1 MTDEETLD
9 PQDWAALRALG
20 HRALDDAMDYMESL
34 RERPA
39 WEHAPAEVKARFDG
53 PLPAGPQPVED
64 VYHEYVEYVLPYQLG
79 NSHPRFWGWVLGSGT
94 PMGVIAEMLAA
105 ATDSVSGIYSY
116 VSNNYVELQVLD
128 WCKEMLGYPPNA
140 GGLLTSGCSA
150 SNLIA
155 LAVARNAKAGWDVR
169 AEGLAGA
176 PADTDVAPA
185 GTGGAPRRLT
195 VYCSAEAHSS
205 LTKAVELLGMGTRS
219 LRRVPTDDLMRIDLD
234 ALAGMVARDREDGLL
249 PVCVVGVAGTT
260 NTGSIDDLPALA
272 DFCEREGLW
281 FHVDGAFGAWA
292 AIAPGSRHLV
302 AGMERADS
310 LAFDLHK
317 WMNLTYPVGCV
328 LVRDAEAQ
336 LRTFSLTPSY
346 LAHGEGER
354 GLTGVDVPWLSDYGF
369 ELSRGF
375 HALKAWMAL
384 KEHGADKFARVI
396 QQNIDQARYLAGLV
410 EATPELEL
418 ALPVALNIVCFR
430 YLRPGLPPPPTP
442 RSTGSTRRSSSSCRS
457 AASPCRRS
465 RPSAGASTCTWRS
478 PTTAAGARTSTCSCA
493 RSCAW
498 ARSSPAP
505 LRRVD
510 VPGPPLKL
518 RAATRH
524 DRGRHAQCR
533 CRGRHL
539 TTSRSPPILRRKPRA
554 RTSPSRSERGGCSQT
569 RRGPRL
575 AGRTAQPACSRLGQ
589 AALPSQRP
597 GLQMWRVPHHRGVG
611 DATQPGEPRPAAS
624 ASRRRLIWQREE
636 RKTPRSER

>member
-9 PQDWAALRALG
+9 PHDWAALRALG

-34 RERPA
+34 RDRPA
-39 WEHAPAEVKARFDG
+39 WEHAPAHVKARFDG
-53 PLPAGPQPVED
+53 PLPAGPQQVED
-64 VYHEYVEYVLPYQLG
+64 IYREYVEYVLPYQLG

-105 ATDSVSGIYSY
+105 ATDSVSGIYSF

-128 WCKEMLGYPPNA
+128 WCKEMLGYPPGA

-155 LAVARNAKAGWDVR
+155 LAVARNAGAGFDVR
-169 AEGLAGA
+169 GDGLAGA
-176 PADTDVAPA
+176 LA

-219 LRRVPTDDLMRIDLD
+219 LRRVPTDDLLRIDLT
-234 ALAGMVARDREDGLL
+234 ALAGMVARDRDDGML
-249 PVCVVGVAGTT
+249 PICVVGVAGTT

-292 AIAPGSRHLV
+292 AIAPASRHLV

-384 KEHGADKFARVI
+384 KEHGADKFGRVI

-430 YLRPGLPPPPTP
+430 YVPQAGGAAATADAAPDAPAPDAPTVDDAAARDAALDQLNKDIELELQERGIAVP
-442 RSTGSTRRSSSSCRS
+442 SVSTIGGRKYLHV
-457 AASPCRRS
+457 AVANHRS
-465 RPSAGASTCTWRS
+465 RYEDFDLLVRE
-478 PTTAAGARTSTCSCA
+478 
-493 RSCAW
+493 
-498 ARSSPAP
+498 
-505 LRRVD
+505 V
-510 VPGPPLKL
+510 V
-518 RAATRH
+518 
-524 DRGRHAQCR
+524 
-533 CRGRHL
+533 
-539 TTSRSPPILRRKPRA
+539 
-554 RTSPSRSERGGCSQT
+554 
-569 RRGPRL
+569 
-575 AGRTAQPACSRLGQ
+575 RLGGE
-589 AALPSQRP
+589 LT
-597 GLQMWRVPHHRGVG
+597 RV
-611 DATQPGEPRPAAS
+611 
-624 ASRRRLIWQREE
+624 
-636 RKTPRSER
+636 

>member
-1 MTDEETLD
+1 MTQEETLD

-34 RERPA
+34 RDRPA
-39 WEHAPAEVKARFDG
+39 WEHAPARVKAHFDG
-53 PLPAGPQPVED
+53 PPPSAPQPIED
-64 VYHEYVEYVLPYQLG
+64 IYREYVEYVQPYQLG

-128 WCKEMLGYPPNA
+128 WCKGMLGYPLSA

-155 LAVARNAKAGWDVR
+155 LSVARNARAGFDVR
-169 AEGLAGA
+169 GEGLAG
-176 PADTDVAPA
+176 
-185 GTGGAPRRLT
+185 RRLT

-205 LTKAVELLGMGTRS
+205 LTKAVELLGMGTSS
-219 LRRVPTDDLMRIDLD
+219 LRRVPTDDLLRIDIA
-234 ALAGMVARDREDGLL
+234 ALVEMVARDREDGML
-249 PVCVVGVAGTT
+249 PICVVGVAGTT

-272 DFCEREGLW
+272 DFGAREGLW

-292 AIAPGSRHLV
+292 AIAPESRHLV

-375 HALKAWMAL
+375 HALKVWMAL
-384 KEHGADKFARVI
+384 KEHGADKFGRVI

-410 EATPELEL
+410 AATPELEQ
-418 ALPVALNIVCFR
+418 ALPAALNIVCFR
-430 YLRPGLPPPPTP
+430 YVRASLDDVALDDLNTRIEIELQERGIAVPSV
-442 RSTGSTRRSSSSCRS
+442 STVGGRKYLHV
-457 AASPCRRS
+457 AVANHRS
-465 RPSAGASTCTWRS
+465 RREDFDLLV
-478 PTTAAGARTSTCSCA
+478 REVV
-493 RSCAW
+493 R
-498 ARSSPAP
+498 
-505 LRRVD
+505 L
-510 VPGPPLKL
+510 
-518 RAATRH
+518 
-524 DRGRHAQCR
+524 
-533 CRGRHL
+533 
-539 TTSRSPPILRRKPRA
+539 
-554 RTSPSRSERGGCSQT
+554 GGE
-569 RRGPRL
+569 L
-575 AGRTAQPACSRLGQ
+575 AG
-589 AALPSQRP
+589 
-597 GLQMWRVPHHRGVG
+597 
-611 DATQPGEPRPAAS
+611 D
-624 ASRRRLIWQREE
+624 
-636 RKTPRSER
+636 

>member
-1 MTDEETLD
+1 MTQEETLD

-39 WEHAPAEVKARFDG
+39 WEHAPARVKAHFDG
-53 PLPAGPQPVED
+53 PPPADPQPIED
-64 VYHEYVEYVLPYQLG
+64 IYREYVEYVLPYQLG

-94 PMGVIAEMLAA
+94 PMGVLAEMLAA

-128 WCKEMLGYPPNA
+128 WCKEMLGYPLSA

-155 LAVARNAKAGWDVR
+155 LAVARTAKAGFDVR

-176 PADTDVAPA
+176 PV
-185 GTGGAPRRLT
+185 GTGGAPQRLT
-195 VYCSAEAHSS
+195 IYCSAEAHSS

-219 LRRVPTDDLMRIDLD
+219 LRRVPTDDLLRIDLA
-234 ALAGMVARDREDGLL
+234 ALAEMIARDRDGRLL
-249 PVCVVGVAGTT
+249 PICVVGVAGTT

-292 AIAPGSRHLV
+292 AIAPASRHLV

-336 LRTFSLTPSY
+336 RRTFSLTPSY

-375 HALKAWMAL
+375 HALKVWMAL
-384 KEHGADKFARVI
+384 KEHGADKFGRVI

-410 EATPELEL
+410 EATPELEQ

-430 YLRPGLPPPPTP
+430 YVRPGLSDAALDHLNKRIELELQERGIAVPSV
-442 RSTGSTRRSSSSCRS
+442 STIGGRKYLHV
-457 AASPCRRS
+457 AVANHRS
-465 RPSAGASTCTWRS
+465 RREDFDLLVREVVRLGGELAGA
-478 PTTAAGARTSTCSCA
+478 
-493 RSCAW
+493 
-498 ARSSPAP
+498 
-505 LRRVD
+505 
-510 VPGPPLKL
+510 
-518 RAATRH
+518 
-524 DRGRHAQCR
+524 
-533 CRGRHL
+533 
-539 TTSRSPPILRRKPRA
+539 
-554 RTSPSRSERGGCSQT
+554 
-569 RRGPRL
+569 
-575 AGRTAQPACSRLGQ
+575 
-589 AALPSQRP
+589 
-597 GLQMWRVPHHRGVG
+597 
-611 DATQPGEPRPAAS
+611 
-624 ASRRRLIWQREE
+624 
-636 RKTPRSER
+636 

>member
-1 MTDEETLD
+1 MTQEETLD

-20 HRALDDAMDYMESL
+20 HRALDDAMDYLESL
-34 RERPA
+34 RDRPA
-39 WEHAPAEVKARFDG
+39 WEHAPARVKAHFDG
-53 PLPAGPQPVED
+53 PPPAEPQPIED
-64 VYHEYVEYVLPYQLG
+64 IYREYVEYVLPYQLG

-128 WCKEMLGYPPNA
+128 WCKEMLGYPLSA

-155 LAVARNAKAGWDVR
+155 LAVARNSKAGFDVR
-169 AEGLAGA
+169 GEGLTGA
-176 PADTDVAPA
+176 PV
-185 GTGGAPRRLT
+185 GTGGAPQRLT
-195 VYCSAEAHSS
+195 IYCSAEAHSS
-205 LTKAVELLGMGTRS
+205 LTKAVELLGLGTRS
-219 LRRVPTDDLMRIDLD
+219 LRRVPTDDLLRIDLA
-234 ALAGMVARDREDGLL
+234 ALATMVARDREDGML

-292 AIAPGSRHLV
+292 AIAPASRHLV

-375 HALKAWMAL
+375 HALKVWMAL
-384 KEHGADKFARVI
+384 KEHGADKLGRVI

-410 EATPELEL
+410 EATPELEP

-430 YLRPGLPPPPTP
+430 YVRPGLDDAALDDLNKRIELELQERGIAVPSV
-442 RSTGSTRRSSSSCRS
+442 STIRGRKYLHV
-457 AASPCRRS
+457 AVANHRS
-465 RPSAGASTCTWRS
+465 RREDFDLLV
-478 PTTAAGARTSTCSCA
+478 RE
-493 RSCAW
+493 
-498 ARSSPAP
+498 
-505 LRRVD
+505 V
-510 VPGPPLKL
+510 V
-518 RAATRH
+518 
-524 DRGRHAQCR
+524 
-533 CRGRHL
+533 
-539 TTSRSPPILRRKPRA
+539 
-554 RTSPSRSERGGCSQT
+554 
-569 RRGPRL
+569 
-575 AGRTAQPACSRLGQ
+575 RLG
-589 AALPSQRP
+589 
-597 GLQMWRVPHHRGVG
+597 
-611 DATQPGEPRPAAS
+611 GELA
-624 ASRRRLIWQREE
+624 RR
-636 RKTPRSER
+636 

>member
-1 MTDEETLD
+1 MTQEETLD

-34 RERPA
+34 RDRPA
-39 WEHAPAEVKARFDG
+39 WEHAPARVKEHFDG
-53 PLPAGPQPVED
+53 PPPADPQPIED
-64 VYHEYVEYVLPYQLG
+64 IYREYVEYVLPYQLG

-94 PMGVIAEMLAA
+94 PMGVLAEMLAA

-128 WCKEMLGYPPNA
+128 WCKEMLGYPLSA

-155 LAVARNAKAGWDVR
+155 LAVARSAGAGFDVR
-169 AEGLAGA
+169 AEGLAGQ
-176 PADTDVAPA
+176 
-185 GTGGAPRRLT
+185 RLT
-195 VYCSAEAHSS
+195 IYCSAEAHSS

-219 LRRVPTDDLMRIDLD
+219 LRRVPADDLLRIDLA
-234 ALAGMVARDREDGLL
+234 ALAEMVTRDRADGML
-249 PVCVVGVAGTT
+249 PICVVGVAGTT

-272 DFCEREGLW
+272 DYCGREGLW

-292 AIAPGSRHLV
+292 AIAPASRHLV
-302 AGMERADS
+302 SGMERADS

-384 KEHGADKFARVI
+384 KEHGADKFGRVI

-418 ALPVALNIVCFR
+418 ALPVALNIVCLR
-430 YLRPGLPPPPTP
+430 YVRPDLSDAALDQLNKSIELELQERGIAVPSV
-442 RSTGSTRRSSSSCRS
+442 STIGGRKYLHV
-457 AASPCRRS
+457 AVANHRS
-465 RPSAGASTCTWRS
+465 RREDFDLLVCEVVRLGGELAGA
-478 PTTAAGARTSTCSCA
+478 
-493 RSCAW
+493 
-498 ARSSPAP
+498 
-505 LRRVD
+505 
-510 VPGPPLKL
+510 
-518 RAATRH
+518 
-524 DRGRHAQCR
+524 
-533 CRGRHL
+533 
-539 TTSRSPPILRRKPRA
+539 
-554 RTSPSRSERGGCSQT
+554 
-569 RRGPRL
+569 
-575 AGRTAQPACSRLGQ
+575 
-589 AALPSQRP
+589 
-597 GLQMWRVPHHRGVG
+597 
-611 DATQPGEPRPAAS
+611 
-624 ASRRRLIWQREE
+624 
-636 RKTPRSER
+636 